1 MQDNI
6 FAKPLFVTTSVW
18 DHHLLWHECA
28 PCCTLQCPINDPAM
42 ILPMIAGPQG
52 TRPEDYAVHLS
63 PWAKSPHVIRFMSSC
78 PHIYKYYCKLK
89 QVYCAWLNKGLLCLY
104 ILKKLR
110 FGLVTLIPNTLT
122 HSQTTEYRAT
132 QLVESI
138 KFKLSHTI
146 LYCPQKK
153 DMWPSTG
160 LCFTENH
167 PSVSIIHIQS
177 QIVFIAV
184 FFLCFYGKPP
194 LCLFWF
200 SPGSTLSFNQ
210 THPITNCTCHC
221 VFFCDFTARRLS
233 ACLGFPQDRPSGLL
247 PLLKDWIKERD
258 QLNFLFWWVPG
269 QNQ

>member
-1 MQDNI
+1 MPD
-6 FAKPLFVTTSVW
+6 
-18 DHHLLWHECA
+18 
-28 PCCTLQCPINDPAM
+28 
-42 ILPMIAGPQG
+42 
-52 TRPEDYAVHLS
+52 
-63 PWAKSPHVIRFMSSC
+63 
-78 PHIYKYYCKLK
+78 
-89 QVYCAWLNKGLLCLY
+89 
-104 ILKKLR
+104 
-110 FGLVTLIPNTLT
+110 
-122 HSQTTEYRAT
+122 SQTTEYSAT

-177 QIVFIAV
+177 QTVFVAV

-233 ACLGFPQDRPSGLL
+233 ACLGFPQDRPSASQ
-247 PLLKDWIKERD
+247 R
-258 QLNFLFWWVPG
+258 LNQRKGPIELSFFICARTKSISSRINW
-269 QNQ
+269 

>member
-1 MQDNI
+1 
-6 FAKPLFVTTSVW
+6 
-18 DHHLLWHECA
+18 
-28 PCCTLQCPINDPAM
+28 
-42 ILPMIAGPQG
+42 
-52 TRPEDYAVHLS
+52 
-63 PWAKSPHVIRFMSSC
+63 
-78 PHIYKYYCKLK
+78 
-89 QVYCAWLNKGLLCLY
+89 
-104 ILKKLR
+104 
-110 FGLVTLIPNTLT
+110 
-122 HSQTTEYRAT
+122 
-132 QLVESI
+132 
-138 KFKLSHTI
+138 
-146 LYCPQKK
+146 
-153 DMWPSTG
+153 MWPSTG

-177 QIVFIAV
+177 QTVFVAV

-258 QLNFLFWWVPG
+258 HLNLLFLWVSELNQPVIFVFGSAQPLGKLRGEARVWRLMANAILNFHFFGILP
-269 QNQ
+269 